1 MKRNLL
7 FALATFF
14 LMTTFGFGQA
24 KFKEYV
30 WEEVG
35 LKFSI
40 PSFVKVNSK
49 DDYMIEMES
58 EDFLIYVEL
67 KDDFD
72 DLQELIEYYEV
83 KEVVSVDQNINEPT
97 YTGEAA
103 AGFIEAVALGDD
115 SDVFNVFG
123 NLESKLNDN
132 EKIAFDISI
141 YEWNDRIEGYLNQI
155 MGSIE
160 FYDISKKGGN
170 NALAGGGSLFQSSN
184 KGNSGSVAQNAAPVA
199 QQAPQEVAAPQKKRS
214 FFSKLMDVAGPIIT
228 NAVPFGGVATGI
240 LNSLAE

>member
-1 MKRNLL
+1 MKKNLL
-7 FALATFF
+7 FAFATFF

-40 PSFVKVNSK
+40 PNFVKINSK
-49 DDYMIEMES
+49 DAFGIEMES

-72 DLQELIEYYEV
+72 DLQELVDYYEV

-115 SDVFNVFG
+115 MDIFNVFG

-141 YEWNDRIEGYLNQI
+141 YEWNDKTEGYLNQI
-155 MGSIE
+155 MGSIQ
-160 FYDISKKGGN
+160 FYDISKQGGSV
-170 NALAGGGSLFQSSN
+170 AGKSGSLFSAG
-184 KGNSGSVAQNAAPVA
+184 KGNSSATSAPVA
-199 QQAPQEVAAPQKKRS
+199 VASVEVAAPPKKRS
-214 FFSKLMDVAGPIIT
+214 FFSKLMDVAGPVLT

-240 LNSLAE
+240 LKSFAD

>member
-1 MKRNLL
+1 MKKNLL
-7 FALATFF
+7 FTLATFM
-14 LMTTFGFGQA
+14 LMTSIGLGQT

-40 PSFVKVNSK
+40 PTFMKVNSK
-49 DDYMIEMES
+49 DTFGIEMES
-58 EDFLIYVEL
+58 EDFLIYIDL

-72 DLQELIEYYEV
+72 DLQELVDYFEV
-83 KEVVSVDQNINEPT
+83 KEVVSVDKNINEPT

-103 AGFIEAVALGDD
+103 AGFVEAVALGDD
-115 SDVFNVFG
+115 MDIFNVFG

-141 YEWNDRIEGYLNQI
+141 YEWNDKTEGYLNQI

-160 FYDISKKGGN
+160 FFDISKSGKSQSI
-170 NALAGGGSLFQSSN
+170 AKTSGSLFSGGN
-184 KGNSGSVAQNAAPVA
+184 KGGSAPAQQVT
-199 QQAPQEVAAPQKKRS
+199 QQAPVEVAPPAKKKS
-214 FFSKLMDVAGPIIT
+214 FFSKIMDVAGPILT

-240 LNSLAE
+240 LNSLAD

>member
-1 MKRNLL
+1 MKKNLL
-7 FALATFF
+7 FAFATFF
-14 LMTTFGFGQA
+14 LMTTFGFGQQ

-40 PSFVKVNSK
+40 PSFVKVNSE

-72 DLQELIEYYEV
+72 DLQELVNYYEV
-83 KEVVSVDQNINEPT
+83 KKVVSVDKNINEAT

-103 AGFIEAVALGDD
+103 AGFTEAIAMGDD
-115 SDVFNVFG
+115 IDMFNVFG
-123 NLESKLNDN
+123 NLESKLNNN

-141 YEWNDRIEGYLNQI
+141 YEWNDKIEGYLNQI
-155 MGSIE
+155 MGSIQ
-160 FYDISKKGGN
+160 FYDVQASSSNVSQSGGLFKGN
-170 NALAGGGSLFQSSN
+170 NTS
-184 KGNSGSVAQNAAPVA
+184 APA
-199 QQAPQEVAAPQKKRS
+199 QQNYAAQAPKAQTEVAPPAKKRS
-214 FFSKLMDVAGPIIT
+214 FFSKLMDVAGPILT
-228 NAVPFGGVATGI
+228 NAVPFGGVATDI
-240 LNSLAE
+240 LKSFAD

>member
-7 FALATFF
+7 FAFATFF
-14 LMTTFGFGQA
+14 LMTTLGFGQA

-72 DLQELIEYYEV
+72 DLQELVEYYEV

-103 AGFIEAVALGDD
+103 AGFIEAVALGDEMD
-115 SDVFNVFG
+115 IFNVFG

-160 FYDISKKGGN
+160 FFDVSRSQGLQTTSKSGG
-170 NALAGGGSLFQSSN
+170 LFQSSN
-184 KGNSGSVAQNAAPVA
+184 KGSNAAVAQNAAPVQHA
-199 QQAPQEVAAPQKKRS
+199 APQEVAAPQKKRS
-214 FFSKLMDVAGPIIT
+214 FFSKLMDVAGPILT

-240 LNSLAE
+240 LNSFAD